1 MTQIDQLLRK
11 LKYCKRKQNKEKN
24 INKRLKTAKIQRFLG
39 APSANAQI
47 DQNCHNVA
55 KIGHLMHT
63 LVLN

>member
-1 MTQIDQLLRK
+1 LQKET
-11 LKYCKRKQNKEKN
+11 KQRKN
-24 INKRLKTAKIQRFLG
+24 INKRLKTAKIQRFWG